1 MRESDPIIRRCRLKP
16 FTFLAAVIFTLAALV
31 HLARLALGWPVVI
44 NGIEI
49 PLWASAVLAGIAVGM
64 AIMVYRENSGA

>member
-1 MRESDPIIRRCRLKP
+1 MKP
-16 FTFLAAVIFTLAALV
+16 FTFLAAVVFTLAALV

-49 PLWASAVLAGIAVGM
+49 PLWASAVLAAIGAGM
-64 AIMVYRENSGA
+64 AIMVYRENRGA

>member
-1 MRESDPIIRRCRLKP
+1 M
-16 FTFLAAVIFTLAALV
+16 IFTLAALV

-49 PLWASAVLAGIAVGM
+49 PLWASAVLAAIAVGM

>member
-1 MRESDPIIRRCRLKP
+1 VPVKP

-49 PLWASAVLAGIAVGM
+49 MMAIAVGM
-64 AIMVYRENSGA
+64 AIMVYRENSSA